1 MSWAF
6 KETPTNTEI
15 RAVQEEVAL
24 HRQQWWE
31 EEAAGR
37 WGAGG
42 GRQKDSNEDVKTG
55 KGRKSVHA
63 QELGLAGV
71 SDARGEQ

>member
-1 MSWAF
+1 MVGGRSSWQ
-6 KETPTNTEI
+6 
-15 RAVQEEVAL
+15 V
-24 HRQQWWE
+24 
-31 EEAAGR
+31 GS
-37 WGAGG
+37 GG